1 MIATKLQ
8 ISANRCNVRYST
20 GPYTPDGKLK
30 SAFNGV
36 KHGLNQ
42 PPPHK
47 LVLKYLAPYAEQYG
61 VSTSSA
67 HETDISRALLAI
79 ATADAQID
87 RVYTVM
93 AQAPT
98 HEEERRDQEFFLEW
112 RSCFTGKNYQ
122 EAVLRA
128 GVEMFDQMAL
138 QYDKMHYSN
147 PKTLKRHL
155 NAAINAR
162 RKAIKRMNAILDN
175 FSKAKP
181 ISP

>member
-1 MIATKLQ
+1 MATKLQ
-8 ISANRCNVRYST
+8 IAANRRNARHST

-30 SAFNGV
+30 SAYNGV

-47 LVLKYLAPYAEQYG
+47 LVLKYLTPYAKEHG
-61 VSTSSA
+61 VDTARA
-67 HETDISRALLAI
+67 HETDLGRALLAI

-98 HEEERRDQEFFLEW
+98 HEEELRDRRYFMEW
-112 RSCFTGKNYQ
+112 RLCFIGKNYQ
-122 EAVLRA
+122 EAALRA
-128 GVEMFDQMAL
+128 GVKMFDQMAR
-138 QYDKMHYSN
+138 QYDRMHFSN
-147 PKTLKRHL
+147 PKTLNRYL

-162 RKAIKRMNAILDN
+162 RKAMKRLEALMT
-175 FSKAKP
+175 
-181 ISP
+181 